1 MLKKFKS
8 RTELAKEL
16 GIHPKTLSNYM
27 KALDIKWG
35 KKLMPPHVWEQIIC
49 ALDGDDKPPSRDG
62 DP

>member
-27 KALDIKWG
+27 KTLGIKWG
-35 KKLMPPHVWEQIIC
+35 KKLMPPYIWEMVVR
-49 ALDGDDKPPSRDG
+49 ALDDNSKPPGNSG
-62 DP
+62 T